1 MKELWKTGHHK
12 HVRGSTISAEAIVR
26 LCCGMLL
33 PLVRARVHRRGR
45 RVSIYAAVSVSAT
58 SSCARRD

>member
-1 MKELWKTGHHK
+1 MKELWKAGHHK
-12 HVRGSTISAEAIVR
+12 HVRGSTVSAEAILR

-45 RVSIYAAVSVSAT
+45 QVSIDAVVSVSAT
-58 SSCARRD
+58 SSCASRD

>member
-1 MKELWKTGHHK
+1 MKELWKAGRHK
-12 HVRGSTISAEAIVR
+12 RVRGSTISAEAIVR

-45 RVSIYAAVSVSAT
+45 QVSIDAAVSVSMT
-58 SSCARRD
+58 PPCTRRD